1 MCLLQR
7 MQLWDTIG
15 IYIQNKNTCI
25 HSDSDISV
33 TLASWLGKNDV
44 VKPEGWQYQ

>member
-1 MCLLQR
+1 MPATKDAVMGYDR
-7 MQLWDTIG
+7 Y